1 MYWLIPDHGHHGD
14 PWIFMRMGDGTR
26 QWYMVRDKDDRRY
39 FDRRAGPMANRFG
52 IDISLASHN
61 RFLDLLGE
69 DWLLS
74 YPRPD
79 MPSRAAAT
87 VKATAEAHAPPT
99 LTPAAHGL
107 AALCDPFQTVRLSR
121 AEAHAPPT
129 LTPAAHGLPAL
140 CDTSG
145 WLPTQRSRS
154 PRSTA
159 EAKYGVHLHPRP

>member
-1 MYWLIPDHGHHGD
+1 MLYWLIPDHGHHGD

-39 FDRRAGPMANRFG
+39 FDRRAGTMANRFG

-87 VKATAEAHAPPT
+87 VKATAEAHAQPP
-99 LTPAAHGL
+99 L
-107 AALCDPFQTVRLSR
+107 AL
-121 AEAHAPPT
+121 
-129 LTPAAHGLPAL
+129 
-140 CDTSG
+140 
-145 WLPTQRSRS
+145 
-154 PRSTA
+154 
-159 EAKYGVHLHPRP
+159 PRPSEFVYLGRPDVLRLPLHRTMDTC